1 MSEDRCDP
9 FVGTRF
15 RVEIDG
21 TSSTSAAAVA
31 LPESRLL
38 RPGDPGSAQYG
49 ALVMQR
55 GLTTRADWYAW
66 WDAARRSKDPCPRTV
81 TVVLVDG
88 HGADAWR
95 WIFANSEPIAYRVSG
110 LVAMAAEPLVET
122 LELSVRSFEAVG
134 PAAR

>member
-1 MSEDRCDP
+1 MSDDRRDP

-21 TSSTSAAAVA
+21 ISGSCALAVA

-38 RPGDPGSAQYG
+38 RQNEPGSVQYA
-49 ALVMQR
+49 ALVLQR

-66 WDAARRSKDPCPRTV
+66 WDVARRSKDPCPRTV
-81 TVVLVDG
+81 TVVLIDA

-110 LVAMAAEPLVET
+110 LAAMAAEPLVET
-122 LELSVRSFEAVG
+122 LELSVGTFEAVG
-134 PAAR
+134 PAA

>member
-1 MSEDRCDP
+1 MSDDRRDP

-21 TSSTSAAAVA
+21 TPGSNALSVA

-38 RPGDPGSAQYG
+38 RQGDPGSVQYG

-55 GLTTRADWYAW
+55 GLTARADWYAW

-81 TVVLVDG
+81 TVLLVDAY
-88 HGADAWR
+88 GAAAWR

-110 LVAMAAEPLVET
+110 LVALTAEPLVET
-122 LELSVRSFEAVG
+122 LELSVRTFEAVG
-134 PAAR
+134 PAA